1 MFIELLYSIVYRLEE
16 KSIVKAKI
24 DSNAIV
30 GASFQHELNSSVKL
44 TLCAEV
50 DAKDWAADSHK
61 FGIGLNF
68 E

>member
-1 MFIELLYSIVYRLEE
+1 MFFIFVQIRMDDLSTLKTKV
-16 KSIVKAKI
+16 

-30 GASFQHELNSSVKL
+30 SSSFNHRLSSFVQM

-50 DAKDWAADSHK
+50 DVKDWAAESHK
-61 FGIGLNF
+61 FGIGLTF

>member
-1 MFIELLYSIVYRLEE
+1 V
-16 KSIVKAKI
+16 VKAKV

-30 GASFQHELNSSVKL
+30 SASFQHDLSKFVRM

-50 DAKDWAADSHK
+50 DVKDWAADSHK
-61 FGIGLNF
+61 FGIGLHF